1 MNDTKELMTV
11 DELND
16 RVEKIIEALP
26 DDLADEWLD
35 ELEEREFSRL
45 SFWDAARIIIREMEL
60 RAYRERKA
68 REGTKP

>member
-1 MNDTKELMTV
+1 MTTEEMTV

-16 RVEKIIEALP
+16 RVEKIIEAFP

-35 ELEEREFSRL
+35 ELEERGEDEFSQL
-45 SFWDAARIIIREMEL
+45 SFWEAARIIIRELEL

-68 REGTKP
+68 AGTKP